1 MSFRAST
8 LLNDLLRRVHVVML
22 HHRVALFR
30 RLLGYEQVCLW
41 LGEAGREADSL
52 QKLAHCNAL
61 ARLIDLLN
69 ELVQLGNLV
78 LVMLAL

>member
-1 MSFRAST
+1 
-8 LLNDLLRRVHVVML
+8 ML

-30 RLLGYEQVCLW
+30 RLIGYEQVCLW
-41 LGEAGREADSL
+41 LGEAGREADPV

-61 ARLIDLLN
+61 ARLIDLLD
-69 ELVQLGNLV
+69 ELVQLGDFV

>member
-1 MSFRAST
+1 
-8 LLNDLLRRVHVVML
+8 ML

-69 ELVQLGNLV
+69 ELV
-78 LVMLAL
+78 